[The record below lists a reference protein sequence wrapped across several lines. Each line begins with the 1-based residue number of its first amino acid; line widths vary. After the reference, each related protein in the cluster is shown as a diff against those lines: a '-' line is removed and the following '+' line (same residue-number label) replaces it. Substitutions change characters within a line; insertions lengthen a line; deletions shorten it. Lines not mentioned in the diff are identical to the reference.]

1 MIKEKIK
8 KAMENLFKKNKNNKK
23 NIENLVVFLILLII
37 TVIAINTI
45 WGDTGTNNKEKIN
58 DKKSSHKVLA
68 KEVKSNKIDVD
79 EYNLQDDLKDIL
91 SKIQGVGKVDV
102 LITYSATNSI
112 SPIYNEKQATS
123 TTEETDTSGGKRI
136 VESTDIN
143 KEIIFEEKNGANTPV
158 IEKIIMPKV
167 EGAIITAEGGGNA
180 TIKSNIIQAVVA
192 VTGISSYKVQVFEMA
207 KT

>member
-180 TIKSNIIQAVVA
+180 MIKSNIIQAVVA